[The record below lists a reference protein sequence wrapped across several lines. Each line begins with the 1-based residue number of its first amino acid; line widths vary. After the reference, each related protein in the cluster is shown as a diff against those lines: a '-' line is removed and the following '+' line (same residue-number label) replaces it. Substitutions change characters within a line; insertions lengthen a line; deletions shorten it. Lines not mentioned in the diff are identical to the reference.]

1 MVLERFGSVLS
12 REARVVARSPP
23 LLGAVTGAWLML
35 IALMMGLEAHLAVVW
50 FLVVAPTVMALAYA
64 GRRVLRRV
72 RGDPDGDGEWTR
84 ASDESGYD
92 PVDDESA
99 IERLRERY
107 AAGDLS
113 DEEFERRLTRLV
125 ETEDLLA
132 GSQSRTRERERA
144 RATDESEP
152 TFERN

>member
-12 REARVVARSPP
+12 REARAAARSPP
-23 LLGAVTGAWLML
+23 LLGVVTGTWLML

-50 FLVVAPTVMALAYA
+50 FLVVAPSVMALAYG

-72 RGDPDGDGEWTR
+72 RGDPDDDGEWAR
-84 ASDESGYD
+84 ASDGSGYE

-113 DEEFERRLTRLV
+113 DEEFERRLARLV
-125 ETEDLLA
+125 ETEDLLD
-132 GSQSRTRERERA
+132 GSQS
-144 RATDESEP
+144 RATDESEA

>member
-12 REARVVARSPP
+12 REARVVARNPP

-50 FLVVAPTVMALAYA
+50 FLVVAPAVTALAYG

-72 RGDPDGDGEWTR
+72 RGESNGEWTR
-84 ASDESGYD
+84 ASDGSGYD

-113 DEEFERRLTRLV
+113 DEEFERRLARLV
-125 ETEDLLA
+125 ETEDLVA
-132 GSQSRTRERERA
+132 GSRSRT